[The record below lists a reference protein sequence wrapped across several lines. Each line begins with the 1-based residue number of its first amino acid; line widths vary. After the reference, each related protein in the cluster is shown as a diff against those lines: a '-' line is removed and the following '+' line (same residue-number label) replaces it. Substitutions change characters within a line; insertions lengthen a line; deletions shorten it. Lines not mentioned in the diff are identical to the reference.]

1 MKILTTSDRFE
12 GWGAVAN
19 ESLANGCVLVASD
32 AIGSS
37 PYLISDGVNG
47 FMFKS
52 ASTKTSFGHQ
62 DQKAL
67 DDLTEKVAWLLD
79 NKERMK
85 EMQRAAFLTMY
96 NT

>member
-1 MKILTTSDRFE
+1 M
-12 GWGAVAN
+12 
-19 ESLANGCVLVASD
+19 
-32 AIGSS
+32 
-37 PYLISDGVNG
+37 
-47 FMFKS
+47 S
-52 ASTKTSFGHQ
+52 ASTKTSFGHH

-96 NT
+96 NTWSPKRAAKNLLILIDNLQNGGDTSIQEGPCSKA